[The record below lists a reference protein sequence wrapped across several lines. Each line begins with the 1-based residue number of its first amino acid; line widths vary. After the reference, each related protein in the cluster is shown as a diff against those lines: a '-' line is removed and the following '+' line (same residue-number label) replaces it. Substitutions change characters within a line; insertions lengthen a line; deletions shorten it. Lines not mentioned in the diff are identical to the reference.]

1 MSKKSDYAKHIHSDH
16 GLTPIQAAVL
26 QAFDDGEAHDRVTV
40 ANYLDGGH
48 RLSRFITMRTVA
60 DDALRQ
66 LVMIGL
72 VRVDPMGWHHLTAR
86 PSRPQPNQE
95 ATQ

>member
-1 MSKKSDYAKHIHSDH
+1 MSKKSEYVKHIHSDQ

-26 QAFDDGEAHDRVTV
+26 KAFDDGEAHDRVTV
-40 ANYLDGGH
+40 ADYLDGGH
-48 RLSRFITMRTVA
+48 RLSRFITMRPVA

-72 VRVDPMGWHHLTAR
+72 VRVDPMGWHHLATS
-86 PSRPQPNQE
+86 PEPQPQE
-95 ATQ
+95 ATR